1 MCVRFLTTNQI
12 KQGLKSKCTCC
23 GLSKV
28 VCGGL
33 SAALTTYFGPTGEVA
48 DNHIFQI
55 FNLGLIT
62 LLVYLFDTDLIYH
75 GRFSKYPH

>member
-1 MCVRFLTTNQI
+1 MYVRFLTTNQI

-33 SAALTTYFGPTGEVA
+33 SAALTTYFDPTGKVA
-48 DNHIFQI
+48 DNHKI
-55 FNLGLIT
+55 
-62 LLVYLFDTDLIYH
+62 
-75 GRFSKYPH
+75 